1 MKQLLVEQEV
11 RKIQDDGVRARN
23 EFNKWLEKRQM
34 QTTTKPCG
42 MAKVRENMKQKLDAV
57 DPFKLRHVPCSIFIF
72 ILSLE
77 FLVCFVNLY
86 RHHVILCKQD
96 KLKGS
101 DGLAC
106 YV

>member
-1 MKQLLVEQEV
+1 
-11 RKIQDDGVRARN
+11 
-23 EFNKWLEKRQM
+23 M
-34 QTTTKPCG
+34 QTATKPCG

-106 YV
+106 YALVSCHSFMALWGAFYFFFQIVMAFD

>member
-57 DPFKLRHVPCSIFIF
+57 DPFKLQTRSMQYFYF
-72 ILSLE
+72 Y
-77 FLVCFVNLY
+77 FVL
-86 RHHVILCKQD
+86 RVSCLFC
-96 KLKGS
+96 
-101 DGLAC
+101 
-106 YV
+106 